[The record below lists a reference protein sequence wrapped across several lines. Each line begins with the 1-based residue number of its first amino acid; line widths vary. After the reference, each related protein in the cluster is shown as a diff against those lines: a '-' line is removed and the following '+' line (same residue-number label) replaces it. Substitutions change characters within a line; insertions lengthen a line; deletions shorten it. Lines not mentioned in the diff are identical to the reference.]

1 MSRSACTFKKGDV
14 RRAVEAVRAAGEA
27 VSRVEVGPDG
37 KVIVVIGKPDDSGS
51 SKVNEWDSVLDHGN
65 HKA

>member
-1 MSRSACTFKKGDV
+1 MSRGTCCFKKGDI

-27 VSRVEVGPDG
+27 VARVEVGPDG
-37 KVIVVIGKPDDSGS
+37 KVIVVISKPDGSGS
-51 SKVNEWDSVLDHGN
+51 SKVNEWDSVFDHGK